1 MATVDLNADLGESY
15 GRWQLGDDE
24 ALLRVVTSAN
34 VACGF
39 HAGDP
44 ATLVRTCALAAEQG
58 VSVGA
63 QVGYHDLAGFGR
75 RFVDVSPDDLYA
87 DVVYQIG
94 ALDAVARSQGT
105 RVRYVKPHGALY
117 NTVVHHQGQAAA
129 VVRAVS
135 ELDPTLPLLGLPGS
149 VLLDLAEDAGIP
161 TVREAF
167 ADRAYTDD
175 GTLAPR
181 SEPGAVLHDADEIAD
196 RARRMV
202 VEGVVETTSG
212 DTVAVDADSVC
223 LHGDSPDAVAA
234 ATAVRAVS
242 ELDPTLPLLGLPG
255 SVLLDLA
262 EDAGIPTVRE
272 AFADRAYTDDGTLAP
287 RSEPGAV
294 LHDADEIA
302 DRARRMVVEGVV
314 ETTSGDTVAVDADS
328 VCLHGDSPDAVAAA
342 TAVRAVLADAG
353 VTIRPFA

>member
-44 ATLVRTCALAAEQG
+44 ATLVRTCALAAEHG

-63 QVGYHDLAGFGR
+63 QVGYPDLAGFGR
-75 RFVDVSPDDLYA
+75 RFVDVAPDDLYA

-94 ALDAVARSQGT
+94 ALDAIARSQGT

-117 NTVVHHQGQAAA
+117 NTVVHHQGQASA

-161 TVREAF
+161 TVREVF

-181 SEPGAVLHDADEIAD
+181 GEPGAVLHDTDEIAD

-202 VEGVVETTSG
+202 VEGV
-212 DTVAVDADSVC
+212 
-223 LHGDSPDAVAA
+223 
-234 ATAVRAVS
+234 
-242 ELDPTLPLLGLPG
+242 
-255 SVLLDLA
+255 
-262 EDAGIPTVRE
+262 I
-272 AFADRAYTDDGTLAP
+272 
-287 RSEPGAV
+287 
-294 LHDADEIA
+294 
-302 DRARRMVVEGVV
+302 